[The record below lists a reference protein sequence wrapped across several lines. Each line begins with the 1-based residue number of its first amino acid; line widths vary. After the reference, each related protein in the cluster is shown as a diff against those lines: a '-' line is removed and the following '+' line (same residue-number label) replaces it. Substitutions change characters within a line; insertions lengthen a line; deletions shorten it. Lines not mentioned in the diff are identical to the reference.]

1 MKAFAVVDKG
11 RPILVRWALGVA
23 FVVGMNSGPASA
35 ETLVVQGS
43 STFFQQVM
51 ETHQAAVEAKAGYKL
66 TVISNKSGLGL
77 QALFERR
84 ADLAM
89 ISASLDG
96 EIAALRKTSP
106 TLPFDMLRNFEIS
119 RTRIAFAVHPSNPI
133 RAASLDTIRQIL
145 RGEISNWQQLG
156 GADVPIRLVAV
167 RGGGGVTTAIES
179 ALLQGRSIGAA
190 GMIYVQMGTQV
201 PSVVALEPGALGLAQ
216 LALVRQRN
224 LPELVTDQAIEQ
236 QLNLITLG
244 EPTPAMRAVIEATRI
259 VANSND

>member
-1 MKAFAVVDKG
+1 
-11 RPILVRWALGVA
+11 
-23 FVVGMNSGPASA
+23 
-35 ETLVVQGS
+35 
-43 STFFQQVM
+43 
-51 ETHQAAVEAKAGYKL
+51 
-66 TVISNKSGLGL
+66 
-77 QALFERR
+77 
-84 ADLAM
+84 
-89 ISASLDG
+89 
-96 EIAALRKTSP
+96 
-106 TLPFDMLRNFEIS
+106 
-119 RTRIAFAVHPSNPI
+119 VHPSNPI

-156 GADVPIRLVAV
+156 GANVPIRLVAV

-190 GMIYVQMGTQV
+190 GIIYVQMGTQV